1 MTNYEMVKQL
11 SVEEMAEFLEKSAG
25 CGVCIYKNA
34 HGVCDGWCQDGIKQ
48 WLESEAATK
57 E

>member
-11 SVEEMAEFLEKSAG
+11 SVEDMAEFLERSAG
-25 CGVCIYKNA
+25 CGVCIYNTKTL
-34 HGVCDGWCQDGIKQ
+34 VCVGQCEDGIKQ
-48 WLESEAATK
+48 WLESEVEAK

>member
-11 SVEEMAEFLEKSAG
+11 SVEDMAEFLERSAG
-25 CGVCIYKNA
+25 CSVCKYNTKTL
-34 HGVCDGWCQDGIKQ
+34 VCVGQCEDGIKK